1 MGKKLRKKISNDL
14 KKKAKDLFECGMDM
28 VDISIE
34 LQINLQ
40 TLYNMSSK
48 ENWEK
53 GKKKEL
59 LGMLES
65 EDKLKKLIEIRE
77 NVITEYS
84 EIEQENRKILK
95 ELQLERN
102 NKGNRKLVKSKS
114 EAASLIMKSASEGFR
129 MAKELYNILTP
140 IEVIELNKKKIEYE
154 KLKKKFGEEIE
165 SGDIE
170 Y

>member
-1 MGKKLRKKISNDL
+1 MGKKLRKKISNNL

-59 LGMLES
+59 LGILES
-65 EDKLKKLIEIRE
+65 EDKLKKLIEVRD

-102 NKGNRKLVKSKS
+102 GKGNRKLVKSKS
-114 EAASLIMKSASEGFR
+114 EAVSLIMKSASEGFR